1 MRRSLFLL
9 AFCVS
14 LGVLYSCGDTLTLD
28 NAETTYVSS
37 ESGQSFTVEDAMS
50 VFSEEYDVVSG
61 LSNQVT
67 ISQSPFV
74 WESGTIV
81 PVWKAAKYHSIQ
93 GREEIYVVPML
104 ASVRYY
110 TSNVNDGTPVRCD
123 QSMIISKNVNTG
135 HTCIRIVFSIPGD
148 DLKRSRTFYD
158 YSGLLVYTDLCGKFR
173 KIEKYA
179 DGEIC
184 DGVYFSETESE
195 IAKERHRLFINRI
208 MEGIAVFKVSSL
220 QIDTRCPAPSDT
232 VEYNDSINPSYCNGD
247 CFPDLWW
254 KDPNFDFWNDT
265 IAPCDTTGIDDSPWD
280 GGESGGGGNAGGGG
294 GGNTRPPKNNGG
306 GSDNTPVRPAD
317 CSSSYGKP
325 EYYER
330 RYTDYVKRYK
340 KEDNSIYYIEYGLYY
355 CNKFLDLK
363 SSGKM
368 SVEGNKWI
376 DKTLLLLQEKLEKQ
390 IQSNPALEDNIDLLE
405 AAAFKTHP
413 EAYIE
418 GGILQLPI
426 MDKLRIV
433 ETIRWKDLTS
443 KLGREQINEVVKA
456 QVKYYIKHPYERA
469 FDAYYMMNNWDPIKQ
484 LLYDYCSVDL
494 LTRSS
499 SQDEAHE
506 KYIDL
511 CNLLFDEIV
520 TCFYD
525 TVDGF
530 ELEY

>member
-1 MRRSLFLL
+1 MIDKPE
-9 AFCVS
+9 AVVS
-14 LGVLYSCGDTLTLD
+14 EESCQ
-28 NAETTYVSS
+28 N
-37 ESGQSFTVEDAMS
+37 FTMEEARS
-50 VFSEEYDVVSG
+50 VFSDEYDRT
-61 LSNQVT
+61 SNSDQVT
-67 ISQSPFV
+67 ISDSPFV
-74 WESGTIV
+74 WESGSVV
-81 PVWKAAKYHSIQ
+81 PVWKAAERHSIR
-93 GREEIYVVPML
+93 GKEYSYVVPML
-104 ASVRYY
+104 SSVRYY
-110 TSNVNDGTPVRCD
+110 ASNVKDGALFRCD
-123 QSMIISKNVNTG
+123 QSLIISKNVNTG
-135 HTCIRIVFSIPGD
+135 RTSLRIVFSIPED
-148 DLKRSRTFYD
+148 NLKRSRTSSDF
-158 YSGLLVYTDLCGKFR
+158 SGLLVYTDLSGKFR

-179 DGEIC
+179 GGEML
-184 DGVYFSETESE
+184 DGVYFSESESE
-195 IAKERHRLFINRI
+195 IAWERHKLFINRI
-208 MEGIAVFKVSSL
+208 MEGITVFKVNSP
-220 QIDTRCPAPSDT
+220 QIGTRCPAPGDT

-254 KDPNFDFWNDT
+254 QNPDFDFWNDT
-265 IAPCDTTGIDDSPWD
+265 ISPSDTIGGDDYPWD
-280 GGESGGGGNAGGGG
+280 GCGESSGGN
-294 GGNTRPPKNNGG
+294 GGNGVGGNGG
-306 GSDNTPVRPAD
+306 SSNKSGSVPIKPVD
-317 CSSSYGKP
+317 CSAFWGKP

-330 RYTDYVKRYK
+330 RYADYIKRYK
-340 KEDNSIYYIEYGLYY
+340 NEDKSIYYIEYWLYY

-376 DKTLLLLQEKLEKQ
+376 DKTLVLLQEKLEQ
-390 IQSNPALEDNIDLLE
+390 QVQSNPALEDNLDMLE

-418 GGILQLPI
+418 GGILQLPF

-456 QVKYYIKHPYERA
+456 QVEYYIKHPYERA

-494 LTRSS
+494 LTRST

-506 KYIDL
+506 KYIDI

-530 ELEY
+530 DINY

>member
-1 MRRSLFLL
+1 
-9 AFCVS
+9 
-14 LGVLYSCGDTLTLD
+14 
-28 NAETTYVSS
+28 
-37 ESGQSFTVEDAMS
+37 
-50 VFSEEYDVVSG
+50 
-61 LSNQVT
+61 
-67 ISQSPFV
+67 
-74 WESGTIV
+74 
-81 PVWKAAKYHSIQ
+81 
-93 GREEIYVVPML
+93 ML
-104 ASVRYY
+104 
-110 TSNVNDGTPVRCD
+110 
-123 QSMIISKNVNTG
+123 
-135 HTCIRIVFSIPGD
+135 
-148 DLKRSRTFYD
+148 
-158 YSGLLVYTDLCGKFR
+158 
-173 KIEKYA
+173 
-179 DGEIC
+179 
-184 DGVYFSETESE
+184 DGVYFSESESE
-195 IAKERHRLFINRI
+195 IAWERHKLFINKI
-208 MEGIAVFKVSSL
+208 MEGITVFKVNSL
-220 QIDTRCPAPSDT
+220 KIETRCPAPGDT
-232 VEYNDSINPSYCNGD
+232 VEYNDSITPSYCNGD

-530 ELEY
+530 DINY

>member
-1 MRRSLFLL
+1 MRRPLYLS
-9 AFCVS
+9 AFCIS
-14 LGVLYSCGDTLTLD
+14 LCVLFSCGDILVID
-28 NAETTYVSS
+28 NPEAVVPE
-37 ESGQSFTVEDAMS
+37 ESCQNFTMEEAIA
-50 VFSEEYDVVSG
+50 VFSDEYDRTSNVSG
-61 LSNQVT
+61 QVT
-67 ISQSPFV
+67 ISDSPFV
-74 WESGTIV
+74 WESGTVV
-81 PVWKAAKYHSIQ
+81 PVWKAAERHSIQ
-93 GREEIYVVPML
+93 GREESYVVPML
-104 ASVRYY
+104 SSVRYY
-110 TSNVNDGTPVRCD
+110 ATTGKDGALFRCD
-123 QSMIISKNVNTG
+123 QNLIVSKNVNNG
-135 HTCIRIVFSIPGD
+135 LMSLRIVFSIPDD
-148 DLKRSRTFYD
+148 DLKRGRTSSDF
-158 YSGLLVYTDLCGKFR
+158 SGLLVYTDLNGKFR

-179 DGEIC
+179 GGEML
-184 DGVYFSETESE
+184 DGVYFSESESE
-195 IAKERHRLFINRI
+195 IAWERHKLFINKI
-208 MEGIAVFKVSSL
+208 MEGITVFKVNSL
-220 QIDTRCPAPSDT
+220 KIETRCPAPGDT
-232 VEYNDSINPSYCNGD
+232 MEYNDSITPSYCNGD

-530 ELEY
+530 DINY